1 MSEFGEL
8 LDELKRRRV
17 YRVGV
22 AYMIAGV
29 AVLEIAD
36 LILPGL
42 ALPDWVYPFLVVVT
56 LAGFPIALVLAWA
69 LELTPDGIRRTHG
82 GSRRRWTVPA
92 YGALASAVA
101 VTAFVGWMLLRD
113 TAEPPSF
120 ARPDG
125 RIGLAVLPFDNM
137 SGTPEDLQFT
147 DGLHEEILNRL
158 AGVQAF
164 HLISRTSV
172 MGYRREPQPVQVVA
186 EELGV
191 DVVLEASVRRAGERL
206 RIMVQLIDAKTDG
219 HIWSD
224 AYDTDYVIDE
234 LFDVQSEIASSV
246 TRELRINLGAEE
258 RRTVQRR
265 PTSSLAAY
273 EAFVRGRARLETWT
287 SEGTE
292 SALAYFLQATE
303 HDPDFALAYA
313 GIAEAYAWGIA
324 SEVFGDTVA
333 AEARE
338 AASRALELDNELGA
352 AHTAQAV
359 LHYYLDQDW
368 GASEGQFRRGLEL
381 RPNDT
386 NAHHWFAHLLMTLG
400 RVEEAVEIA
409 RRGYELDPL
418 SPAMNL
424 QWAFALFDARRY
436 EEAVDQLRRSVEMED
451 DYGSRRR
458 LEARALARLGRAAEA
473 EAVWQ
478 DVAERRGEG
487 SLAGAGCF
495 LTLVGRAPEAE
506 ERLRQLRDLEDG
518 SSLSLAL
525 LETCLGYTERALD
538 ALERARQEGRHP
550 ESLVVD
556 ARFDPLR
563 DEPRY
568 RAVMDAW
575 QLPRDPVFASNR

>member
-1 MSEFGEL
+1 MSEFGDL

-22 AYMIAGV
+22 AYLVVGV

-42 ALPDWVYPFLVVVT
+42 SLPDWVYPFLVVVT
-56 LAGFPIALVLAWA
+56 LTGFPIALVLAWA
-69 LELTPDGIRRTHG
+69 LELTPDGVRRTHG
-82 GSRRRWTVPA
+82 GSKGRWTVPA
-92 YGALASAVA
+92 YGALGGAVA
-101 VTAFVGWMLLRD
+101 LTAFVGWMLLRD
-113 TAEPPSF
+113 PAEPPSF

-158 AGVQAF
+158 AGVRAF

-191 DVVLEASVRRAGERL
+191 DVVLEASVRRAGEWL
-206 RIMVQLIDAKTDG
+206 RITVQLIDARSDG
-219 HIWSD
+219 HIWSNV
-224 AYDTDYVIDE
+224 YDTEYVIDE
-234 LFDVQSEIASSV
+234 IFDVQSEIASSV

-258 RRTVQRR
+258 RRTVERR

-273 EAFVRGRARLETWT
+273 EAFVRGRTRLETW
-287 SEGTE
+287 SNEGTE
-292 SALAYFLQATE
+292 RALAYFLEATE
-303 HDPDFALAYA
+303 EDPEFALAYA

-324 SEVFGDTVA
+324 SGLFADTVA
-333 AEARE
+333 AQARE

-368 GASEGQFRRGLEL
+368 EASERRFRRGLEL
-381 RPNDT
+381 RPNDP
-386 NAHHWFAHLLMTLG
+386 NAHHWLAHLLMTLG
-400 RVEEAVEIA
+400 RVEESVEIA

-418 SPAMNL
+418 SPAMSL
-424 QWAFALFDARRY
+424 QWAYALFDARRY
-436 EEAVDQLRRSVEMED
+436 DEAVEELRRSVEMEE
-451 DYGSRRR
+451 DYERFRR
-458 LEARALARLGRAAEA
+458 LEARALARLGRTAEA

-478 DVAERRGEG
+478 DVAERLGEG
-487 SLAGAGCF
+487 SLASAGCF

-506 ERLRQLRDLEDG
+506 ERLRQLRDLEDA
-518 SSLSLAL
+518 SPLALAL
-525 LETCLGYTERALD
+525 LESCLGYTERALD
-538 ALERARQEGRHP
+538 ALERAQQEGRRP
-550 ESLVVD
+550 GSLVVD

-568 RAVMDAW
+568 RAIMDAW